1 MKAEY
6 EICLFNPEKELVK
19 ELRGNINSLLKN
31 YYSAFYAQLRGGNSD
46 VKTTDGSLKT
56 FDSTPYAWCNAGKI
70 NISHVFA
77 VDAPEEDESY
87 GILIGTSDAAVTP
100 DDYNL
105 GAQFSCWHSAVFLSD
120 IYEEAGSLSLDIT
133 RTFVNDNIDTVI
145 KEFGLVAKAYGV
157 GSALVLRD
165 VISPIDFPLDYSLFI
180 RIKFSF

>member
-1 MKAEY
+1 MKAKY
-6 EICLFNPEKELVK
+6 EIRLFNPEKELVK

-31 YYSAFYAQLRGGNSD
+31 YYLAFCAQLRAENIEM
-46 VKTTDGSLKT
+46 KATDGNVKT
-56 FDSTPYAWCNAGKI
+56 FDSTPWCNCANI
-70 NISHVFA
+70 NISYAFA
-77 VDAPEEDESY
+77 VDAPKGDETY
-87 GILIGTSDAAVTP
+87 GILIGTSDTPVTP
-100 DDYNL
+100 EDYNL
-105 GAQFSCWHSAVFLSD
+105 GAQFSCWHSAVSLSN